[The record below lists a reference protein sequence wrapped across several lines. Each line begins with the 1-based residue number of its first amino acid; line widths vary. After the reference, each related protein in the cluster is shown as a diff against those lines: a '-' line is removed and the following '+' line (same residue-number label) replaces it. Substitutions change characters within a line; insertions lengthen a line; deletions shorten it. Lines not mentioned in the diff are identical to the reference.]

1 MALQDIL
8 DSITGDADK
17 RIADAAADHK
27 KRMKDMREE
36 SERSI
41 NRKRVQIAE
50 QRDQKKRQ
58 LKEKAESHARMTRT
72 KALLAR
78 KQEYMDKLYAD
89 VLDAL
94 AKLPKD
100 KAETFLEKC
109 LSSVKSKGV
118 IVPAKAHE
126 AALKKMLP
134 AGCELGKAIDSAGG
148 FRFVSDKEERD
159 FTFEFLVNDLLR
171 PQTEV
176 RIAHELFPAS
186 R

>member
-17 RIADAAADHK
+17 RIAEATAEHK

-41 NRKRVQIAE
+41 NRKRVQITE

-58 LKEKAESHARMTRT
+58 LKEKAESHARMVRT
-72 KALLAR
+72 KALLAK
-78 KQEYMDKLYAD
+78 KQEYMDTLYAD

-94 AKLPKD
+94 TKLPKD
-100 KAETFLEKC
+100 KTEALLEKC
-109 LSSVKSKGV
+109 LSTVKGKGT
-118 IVPAKAHE
+118 IVPSKHHE

-134 AGCELGKAIDSAGG
+134 DGCEMGKAIDSAGG
-148 FRFVSDKEERD
+148 FRFVSDKEEHD
-159 FTFEFLVNDLLR
+159 FTYEFLVRGLLR

-176 RIAHELFPAS
+176 KMAHELFPAS